1 MLTNLIQICL
11 PSEFLFPY
19 NFIELRNKLVFIIQT
34 PLYTTDTIRV
44 SFNVSPFSSNYTLPI
59 LDITQNQSAFPQIK
73 SLKPENRLWV
83 NTNNVLEVFF
93 QQMVHALKVYDI
105 NYLPYHGLYYSEVQE
120 DIPFAPFIKTAQ
132 DQGIMLPSSRLFQGT
147 PLKMDYT
154 VKGLREFFSEYLQD
168 DTGTFLSI
176 FVKHYYIK
184 TQLKPEEVMDIL
196 NYIHKYLETKTFYIP
211 KPYKDK
217 YEDIVDNESLK
228 HFLTT
233 WMDIRPNKP

>member
-1 MLTNLIQICL
+1 
-11 PSEFLFPY
+11 
-19 NFIELRNKLVFIIQT
+19 
-34 PLYTTDTIRV
+34 
-44 SFNVSPFSSNYTLPI
+44 
-59 LDITQNQSAFPQIK
+59 
-73 SLKPENRLWV
+73 
-83 NTNNVLEVFF
+83 
-93 QQMVHALKVYDI
+93 MVHALKVYDI
-105 NYLPYHGLYYSEVQE
+105 NYLLYHGLYYNEVQE
-120 DIPFAPFIKTAQ
+120 DIPFIKTAEE
-132 DQGIMLPSSRLFQGT
+132 QGIMLPSSRLFQGT